1 MFVKISHITL
11 FVQDQ
16 EKALDFYKKVGF
28 TVHTDAPFGEMRW
41 LTLTLPG
48 QKDLELVLMKA
59 ETAQEKALVGK
70 QGGDKPFISF
80 ESNDAQKDYENLK
93 KLGVTDLEKPE
104 AQPWGISFGFKDLEG
119 NAIYV
124 CQPNK

>member
-1 MFVKISHITL
+1 MFTKISHITM

-16 EKALDFYKKVGF
+16 EKALDFYKKLGF
-28 TVHTDAPFGEMRW
+28 TIHTDAPFGPMRW

-48 QKDLELVLMKA
+48 QKDVELVLMKA
-59 ETAQEKALVGK
+59 ETAEEKALIGK

-80 ESNDAQKDYENLK
+80 ESNDAKKDYEMLK
-93 KLGVTDLEKPE
+93 KMGVAGIEEPKAE
-104 AQPWGISFGFKDLEG
+104 PWGISFGFKDLYG

-124 CQPNK
+124 CQPK